1 MTPILGAHLVA
12 PLIGF
17 DWTLVFV
24 LITFVILYLIYKKFF
39 FEKVHNFMQAREQKV
54 IDAFDSADA
63 VTAQANELLAEYTKK
78 LENAE
83 FERRD
88 ILKDAKAKA
97 DSRAQSI
104 INEANERAAE
114 IKKQAENEIER
125 ERRIAVEAMRDQ
137 VAMLAVLAAEK
148 IIEKQLD
155 EKEQM
160 GLVDEII
167 NSTGQGGAWT
177 H

>member
-1 MTPILGAHLVA
+1 MTPIIGAKLVA

-24 LITFVILYLIYKKFF
+24 MITFLILYLIFKKYF

-54 IDAFDSADA
+54 IDAYDNADA
-63 VTAQANELLAEYTKK
+63 VTIKANELLAEYTKQ
-78 LENAE
+78 LENVE

-97 DSRAQSI
+97 DQRAQTI
-104 INEANERAAE
+104 IAEANERAAE
-114 IKKQAENEIER
+114 IKKQADNEIER
-125 ERRIAVEAMRDQ
+125 EKQIAVETMRDQ

-155 EKEQM
+155 EKEHM
-160 GLVDEII
+160 GLVEDII
-167 NSTGQGGAWT
+167 NGKGQGIWT

>member
-1 MTPILGAHLVA
+1 MTPILGAQLVA

-24 LITFVILYLIYKKFF
+24 LITFVILYLLYKKFF

-54 IDAFDSADA
+54 IDAFDNAEA
-63 VTAQANELLAEYTKK
+63 VTVQANELLAEYTKK

-83 FERRD
+83 FERRE

-97 DSRAQSI
+97 DLRAQTIVS
-104 INEANERAAE
+104 EANDRATE
-114 IKKQAENEIER
+114 IVKQAEKEIER
-125 ERRIAVEAMRDQ
+125 EKQIAVEAMRDQ

-155 EKEQM
+155 EKEQL

-167 NSTGQGGAWT
+167 NGTGQGVWT

>member
-1 MTPILGAHLVA
+1 MTPIIGAHLVA

-24 LITFVILYLIYKKFF
+24 LITFVILYLLFKKFF

-54 IDAFDSADA
+54 IDAFDNADA
-63 VTAQANELLAEYTKK
+63 VTVQANELLAEYTKK

-83 FERRD
+83 FERRE
-88 ILKDAKAKA
+88 ILKDAKTKA
-97 DSRAQSI
+97 DLRAQTIVS
-104 INEANERAAE
+104 EANERAADLV
-114 IKKQAENEIER
+114 KQAEKEIER
-125 ERRIAVEAMRDQ
+125 EKQIAVEAMRDQ

-148 IIEKQLD
+148 IIDKQLD
-155 EKEQM
+155 EKDQL

-167 NSTGQGGAWT
+167 NGTGQGVWT